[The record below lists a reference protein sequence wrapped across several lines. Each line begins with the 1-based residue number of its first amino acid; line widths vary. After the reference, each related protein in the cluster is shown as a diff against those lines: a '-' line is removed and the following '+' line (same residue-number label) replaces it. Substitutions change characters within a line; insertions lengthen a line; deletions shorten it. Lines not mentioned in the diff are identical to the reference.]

1 MDSEGGNAGPGQPP
15 YGDPY
20 SQPGSPPPPPPP
32 YSQPPGGTPPPPPY
46 SQPPGG
52 TPPPSPYS
60 QPPGGNPPPPPYSQP
75 PGGTPTS
82 PPYAQPGGAP
92 DPYSQPGTPPPY
104 TPPGPEQAGAP
115 WSYQAPQAPGAPPAP
130 GFGAPPYTP
139 AAGSRGPNKRTLTIA
154 GAAVAVVVVI
164 IVIVV
169 AVGGGSGNQ
178 PTDTVNG
185 FIQASLSN
193 NGRAVC
199 SYFLPADQAACD
211 ASASALKG
219 ASGSVKSDSQVIQG
233 NEALVSVTGR
243 ICAPYISG
251 GSSSTGGTD
260 CASNSDPSTGMPG
273 NGVSFDQA
281 YAAATSES
289 NNSLSP
295 VPLEL
300 VNGKWYLNSGS

>member
-20 SQPGSPPPPPPP
+20 SQPGAPPQPPPP
-32 YSQPPGGTPPPPPY
+32 YSQPPGGTPPPP
-46 SQPPGG
+46 Q
-52 TPPPSPYS
+52 
-60 QPPGGNPPPPPYSQP
+60 YSQP
-75 PGGTPTS
+75 PGGTPTP
-82 PPYAQPGGAP
+82 PPYSQPPGGAP

-104 TPPGPEQAGAP
+104 TPPGSEQAGAP

-130 GFGAPPYTP
+130 GFGASPYTP

-211 ASASALKG
+211 AEASALKG
-219 ASGSVKSDSQVIQG
+219 ASGSVQSDSQVIQG

-251 GSSSTGGTD
+251 GSSSSGGAH

-281 YAAATSES
+281 YAAAISES

-295 VPLEL
+295 VPLEQ

>member
-32 YSQPPGGTPPPPPY
+32 YAQPPGGTPPPPPYGQPPGGTPPPPPY

-52 TPPPSPYS
+52 APAP
-60 QPPGGNPPPPPYSQP
+60 
-75 PGGTPTS
+75 

-104 TPPGPEQAGAP
+104 TPPGSEPAGAP
-115 WSYQAPQAPGAPPAP
+115 WSYQAPPPPGTPTGP
-130 GFGAPPYTP
+130 GFGAPPYSP
-139 AAGSRGPNKRTLTIA
+139 ATGSRAPNKRTLTIA

-185 FIQASLSN
+185 FIQATLSN
-193 NGRAVC
+193 NGKAVC

-211 ASASALKG
+211 ASDSALKG
-219 ASGSVKSDSQVIQG
+219 ASGSVQTDSQVIQG
-233 NEALVSVTGR
+233 DEALVSVTGR
-243 ICAPYISG
+243 VCAPYISG
-251 GSSSTGGTD
+251 GSSSSGGSN
-260 CASNSDPSTGMPG
+260 CASNTDASTGMPG

-281 YAAATSES
+281 YAAAISES

-295 VPLEL
+295 VPLEE